1 MIVTDK
7 RKLPRYKAKLPVI
20 FNDNFQAE
28 VKFTGTIM
36 DINLQGAGILTSAH
50 YTKGKTINMNIDF
63 KDGKKFYSILGAIKY
78 VNSSPDGYHIGVE
91 ITNFN
96 AYHLK
101 KLVDTINSLA
111 VSSGS
116 AID

>member
-1 MIVTDK
+1 MTEK
-7 RKLPRYKAKLPVI
+7 RTLPRYKAKLPVT

-28 VKFTGTIM
+28 LKFTGTIM
-36 DINLQGAGILTSAH
+36 DINLQGASILTSTN
-50 YTKGKTINMNIDF
+50 YTKGKTINMNFDF
-63 KDGKKFYSILGAIKY
+63 KDGKKFYSIMGEIRY
-78 VNSSPDGYHIGVE
+78 ISSTPEGYHIGVA

-111 VSSGS
+111 VSSDT
-116 AID
+116 AIS

>member
-1 MIVTDK
+1 MFVTEK
-7 RKLPRYKAKLPVI
+7 RKLPRYKTKLPVT

-36 DINLQGAGILTSAH
+36 DINLQGASILTSTH

-91 ITNFN
+91 ITNYN

-101 KLVDTINSLA
+101 KLVDTINSMS
-111 VSSGS
+111 VSSDT
-116 AID
+116 AIF